1 MNEINA
7 VALFRLSV
15 LGPLVSPEQLQR
27 GELQTI
33 IGQLAQREYAIP
45 DSDRRLLGEKTIQA
59 WYYLWRKGG
68 IDALVPKVRVDRGQ
82 SKIAAAV
89 QEAILAAK
97 RENPRRSINQI
108 ERLLVAAGRV
118 ADSEA
123 CRAPVFTACCS
134 KTACRRCGARP
145 ACPRRSAASRP
156 SSRAPSGTAM

>member
-33 IGQLAQREYAIP
+33 IRQLAQREYAIP
-45 DSDRRLLGEKTIQA
+45 ESDRRLLGEKTIQA

-68 IDALVPKVRVDRGQ
+68 IDALVPKVRVHRGQ

-97 RENPRRSINQI
+97 RENPRRSINQF
-108 ERLLVAAGRV
+108 ERLLVAAARV
-118 ADSEA
+118 ADFVHRLLQQNGLSQM
-123 CRAPVFTACCS
+123 RGSP
-134 KTACRRCGARP
+134 
-145 ACPRRSAASRP
+145 
-156 SSRAPSGTAM
+156 SRAHTPCRVAAR